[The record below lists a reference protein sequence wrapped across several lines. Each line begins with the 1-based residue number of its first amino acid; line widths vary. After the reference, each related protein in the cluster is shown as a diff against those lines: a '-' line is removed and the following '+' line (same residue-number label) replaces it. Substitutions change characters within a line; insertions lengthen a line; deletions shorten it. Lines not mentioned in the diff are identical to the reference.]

1 MEFGNKIYLD
11 FYQFKQQ
18 YNIMAVTKKKLLNNV
33 TGGANSYM
41 KTNLTFRALVDGT
54 NLSFSSNSG
63 VKSQMSQLGSNIT
76 IRQIDT
82 FQIS

>member
-1 MEFGNKIYLD
+1 MEIGNKTYLD

-33 TGGANSYM
+33 TDGVYTYM
-41 KTNLTFRALVDGT
+41 KTDLAFRALGTGT
-54 NLSFSSNSG
+54 NLSFTSNAG
-63 VKSQMSQLGSNIT
+63 VKNQVNQLADNTT